1 MIFQGRELHI
11 GDRLVSKRHGVIVVD
26 SICGP
31 SFYARAIS
39 TGTIYDWDHEGYYW
53 YDDDNIID
61 ASWPDVSTEQAPS
74 PSQALYDRMIDF
86 MDSCKPPAPDVQREA
101 EYRRI
106 WIERAA
112 KCYDYEV
119 RGDRDA
125 SFSEL
130 AETAF
135 VAADAFLAALKKRD
149 GANNGTD

>member
-31 SFYARAIS
+31 SFYARALS
-39 TGTIYDWDHEGYYW
+39 TGATYDWDCEGYYW

-61 ASWPDVSTEQAPS
+61 ASWPDASPEQAPS
-74 PSQALYDRMIDF
+74 PSQALHDRMIDF
-86 MDSCKPPAPDVQREA
+86 MDSCKPPAPAIQREA

-112 KCYDYEV
+112 RLFD
-119 RGDRDA
+119 GDIYVEMIKDGTARD
-125 SFSEL
+125 L
-130 AETAF
+130 AMSAF
-135 VAADAFLAALKKRD
+135 DAADAFLAELKRRD
-149 GANNGTD
+149 GEGL